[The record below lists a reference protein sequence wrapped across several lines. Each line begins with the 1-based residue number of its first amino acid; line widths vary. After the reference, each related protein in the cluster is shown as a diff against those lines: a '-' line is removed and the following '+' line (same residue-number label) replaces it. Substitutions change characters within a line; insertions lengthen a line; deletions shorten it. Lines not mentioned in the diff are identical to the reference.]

1 MEKKGNRFRI
11 FRIRENM
18 WWARYR
24 SANSP
29 AHDAG
34 TNSETTNNANVQKV
48 LQETSLEMIKI
59 SLVSSEAS
67 DNSNNSAEIQ
77 NLQGV
82 CPSQDSTLNLQGGE
96 SLSETLSTLG
106 TIHILR
112 KHLYSIKLNLT
123 TYFFTKTCF
132 SNFSC
137 RFLNPN
143 NLFQYQF

>member
-1 MEKKGNRFRI
+1 MKEFRFLCHHLRVLLTTPSQKAI
-11 FRIRENM
+11 LPIVRLQL
-18 WWARYR
+18 ARPIWPHFLFQT
-24 SANSP
+24 AFPILNP

-82 CPSQDSTLNLQGGE
+82 CPSQDSHNLQGGE
-96 SLSETLSTLG
+96 SELSETLST
-106 TIHILR
+106 
-112 KHLYSIKLNLT
+112 
-123 TYFFTKTCF
+123 
-132 SNFSC
+132 
-137 RFLNPN
+137 
-143 NLFQYQF
+143 